1 MTTKQRIHTLIRTA
15 AAVLAGAVIIANSAC
30 GGARSA
36 SAEQIPT
43 PKDGETTTITVGVCP
58 GPYGEMID
66 EVIAPLLKDDGY
78 ALTTKTFNDY
88 VQPDKALAS
97 GRIDANLM
105 QHGNYLK
112 KFSADNGLDL
122 VSLGQTPTLGLGV
135 YSKTFASID
144 DIADGASV
152 AVANDG
158 SNLARSLGVLEQN
171 GLVTLKDG
179 IDATKASVSDIA
191 DNPRHLDIKPIDAAQ
206 LARSLDTVDVALVP
220 GNYSWA
226 AGFDPK
232 DALALERQDD
242 GVIEVFAVAGANK
255 DTHFAKTVRALLSSD
270 EFKSAIAASRF
281 RDFGKPAGWNE

>member
-30 GGARSA
+30 GDARSA

-78 ALTTKTFNDY
+78 ILTTKTFNDY

-97 GRIDANLM
+97 GKIDANLM

-112 KFSADNGLDL
+112 KFSADNNLDL

-135 YSKTFASID
+135 YSKKFTSID

-171 GLVTLKDG
+171 KLVTLKDG

-226 AGFDPK
+226 AGLDPK